1 MTTRTF
7 TAEELAKYNGQN
19 GQPAYV
25 AIDGTVYDVSN
36 IPAWQN
42 GKHHGNL
49 AGHDVS
55 AAIRRSLHMK
65 KVLDDLPVVGK
76 FTGDPEVQIF

>member
-19 GQPAYV
+19 GQLAYV

-76 FTGDPEVQIF
+76 FTGDPEV

>member
-1 MTTRTF
+1 MTTKTF

-19 GQPAYV
+19 GAPAYV
-25 AIDGTVYDVSN
+25 AVDGNVYDVSN
-36 IPAWQN
+36 VATWRN

-65 KVLDDLPVVGK
+65 KVLDGLPVVGK
-76 FTGDPEVQIF
+76 FIGDPEV

>member
-25 AIDGTVYDVSN
+25 AIDGTVYDVS
-36 IPAWQN
+36 
-42 GKHHGNL
+42 
-49 AGHDVS
+49 

-76 FTGDPEVQIF
+76 FTGDPEV